1 MKRLVL
7 MTLTCTVAIFLAVG
21 LGCGSDDGDD
31 GEAED
36 TKVADKDVKVED
48 KDVATVDTPNVDV
61 PTVDVP
67 NVETPTGSATFKGF
81 VASFGSNPEKNEP
94 GVTVEIVDDE
104 TGAGTGT
111 TQVTDG
117 EGWVTFE
124 DMPVGG
130 LVGFKC
136 TKADHKETYQ
146 FHIKSDVADEK
157 LWIVPNSIYNFAIGL
172 AGLKVTDGMGTLA
185 GAVYFL
191 DGDEE
196 VPVEGA
202 IITSDPPTDDVRYM
216 DGDNGLP
223 TTPDKQAC
231 THVKHGRFLATNL
244 EPGATTVIAS
254 VNGVE
259 VGNVIIPVVPDSIA
273 IGNIYVTT
281 DTNPS
286 DPASCP

>member
-1 MKRLVL
+1 

-31 GEAED
+31 EGAED
-36 TKVADKDVKVED
+36 TKVADKDTKVPDEDVKVDD
-48 KDVATVDTPNVDV
+48 KDVAAVDV
-61 PTVDVP
+61 PTV
-67 NVETPTGSATFKGF
+67 ETPTGTATFKGF

-94 GVTVEIVDDE
+94 GVLVEMLDDE

-111 TQVTDG
+111 TQVTDA

-124 DMPVGG
+124 DTPVGG

-136 TKADHKETYQ
+136 TKEDHKETYQ
-146 FHIKSDVADEK
+146 FHIKSDVEDEK
-157 LWIVPNSIYNFAIGL
+157 LWIVPNTIYNFAIGL
-172 AGLKVTDGMGTLA
+172 AGLKVEDGMGTLA

-196 VPVEGA
+196 IPVSGA

-216 DGDNGLP
+216 DGENGLP
-223 TTPDKQAC
+223 TTPDNQAC
-231 THVKHGRFLATNL
+231 THEEHGRFLATNL

-254 VNGVE
+254 VNGEE
-259 VGNVIIPVVPDSIA
+259 VGTVIIPVVPDSIA

-281 DTNPS
+281 DTNPGV
-286 DPASCP
+286 DGCP